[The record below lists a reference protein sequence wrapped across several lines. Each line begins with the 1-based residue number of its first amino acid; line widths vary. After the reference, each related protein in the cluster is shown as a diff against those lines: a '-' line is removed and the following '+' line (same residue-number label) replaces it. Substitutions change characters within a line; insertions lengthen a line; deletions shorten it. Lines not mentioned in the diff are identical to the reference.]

1 MTTDMTMR
9 AAPSFLDRLVARA
22 TPAQHADASVLER
35 RRPGLF
41 EPRGGVVPSVP
52 VGEATEDIAVS
63 PTMPHAAP
71 MPVPPLH
78 SVHAHAPSPAA
89 AVVAMASTAASPSP
103 AIPVPPRLSSPP
115 ASLPTTSEPPPS
127 PSPIEHAPSPGRAA
141 PSHEVAPSPAP
152 SVRTVARTQA
162 DEVPRPPRAQRD
174 APPSSQ
180 VRIERSVRVESS
192 THERVVESRIEPSA
206 SPLRV
211 PTPPAP
217 TAPMPMPAP
226 PPPRVA
232 RMEAAQSAV
241 AHPGR
246 TALHA
251 PAPRTSM
258 SPAPV
263 QVSIGRIE
271 IRAQGGTPA
280 ASRKTASP
288 APRLGLDDYL
298 RQRHGSG

>member
-1 MTTDMTMR
+1 MTMP

-22 TPAQHADASVLER
+22 APAQRADAPVLER

-41 EPRGGVVPSVP
+41 EPRGGVVPSAP

-71 MPVPPLH
+71 MPVPPLP

-89 AVVAMASTAASPSP
+89 AVVAMASTATAPSP

-127 PSPIEHAPSPGRAA
+127 PSPIEHASSPGRAA

-152 SVRTVARTQA
+152 SVRAVARTQA
-162 DEVPRPPRAQRD
+162 DDMPRPPRAQRD

-180 VRIERSVRVESS
+180 VRIERSVRVESR
-192 THERVVESRIEPSA
+192 THERVVESRIGPPA
-206 SPLRV
+206 SPLRA

-217 TAPMPMPAP
+217 TAPMPMPA
-226 PPPRVA
+226 PPRVA

-251 PAPRTSM
+251 PAPRASM

-271 IRAQGGTPA
+271 IRAQGGTPVS
-280 ASRKTASP
+280 SRKAASP